1 MDNEKLNYYGVNGRN
16 LLRDSIIHND
26 SDIFDW
32 LLEKDANVNV
42 IYMDEMT
49 PLSYACR
56 FGNPYF
62 IKNTL
67 NKSSDGIKE
76 LSYPMYYAIHSR
88 KVENVSFLL
97 NEGYSSKNKYKD
109 GERAIYT
116 VLRLINETKTLIG
129 ENPEKAD
136 VERIELLKILNCLFK
151 SGVHFTKKD
160 KKAIR
165 SMSTAGSIYNKP
177 IAYYCYQLEFDDLL
191 KVLIEC
197 GLGTHE
203 ENVDFKTTFEYFI
216 ESEEPELI
224 KHILKYS
231 KLDSINHVNVLLA
244 SSKHPGITKLLLEGG
259 VDPNKTERHTE
270 DKTVLHYVTKSIEEY
285 YNKDFVSLLLEYGA
299 NVNAKNKYNWSPLIE
314 LLLFRDDVLD
324 KQLECFQLIMNK
336 EPIIDESCVTE
347 GLNHVNK
354 PVEVHDIFDLAVYQ
368 GRFEWFEPYVQ
379 KMPVHIQELHE
390 SKKLAALLID
400 KSSIKFLVTYPY

>member
-1 MDNEKLNYYGVNGRN
+1 
-16 LLRDSIIHND
+16 
-26 SDIFDW
+26 
-32 LLEKDANVNV
+32 
-42 IYMDEMT
+42 MT

-97 NEGYSSKNKYKD
+97 NAGYSSKKKYKD

-116 VLRLINETKTLIG
+116 ALRLINETKALIG

-231 KLDSINHVNVLLA
+231 KLDSINHVNALLA
-244 SSKHPGITKLLLEGG
+244 SSKNPEITKLLLEEGI
-259 VDPNKTERHTE
+259 DPNKTERHTE
-270 DKTVLHYVTKSIEEY
+270 GKTVLHYVTKSIDDY

-299 NVNAKNKYNWSPLIE
+299 NVNTKNKYNWSPLIE
-314 LLLFRDDVLD
+314 LLLFRDDLLE
-324 KQLECFQLIMNK
+324 KQLECFQLIMDK
-336 EPIIDESCVTE
+336 EPIIDKSCVTE

-354 PVEVHDIFDLAVYQ
+354 PVEVNDIFDLAVYQ

-400 KSSIKFLVTYPY
+400 KSSIEFLVTYPY